1 MVVIVKQVSGLGNQL
16 FQYAA
21 GRYFARM
28 FSADL
33 RIITAHPKHALSH
46 GTFARPL
53 LLPRFTIKAP
63 ISEMTGL
70 DKLLL
75 SRRRPGH
82 ILSALITLLTR
93 THIAHEAFA
102 KRYRFLPELLLPSGT
117 STLYLDGYWQA
128 CAYADAVVEDLRQEF
143 RLKEAPTGHNLEMQ
157 NRIASASTPV
167 SLHMRRGDYALAAEG
182 NIALPLGYY
191 ARAISLMRQNLHHPI
206 FFVFSDDLDFAKQN
220 LPEDVERVFVE
231 GNDDFSSHEDLR
243 LMFACHHHIIANSSF
258 SWWGAWLNSRPEKTV
273 IAPRH
278 WHLTPDSYYPDLLPS
293 SWLLL
298 DSLRN
303 G

>member
-1 MVVIVKQVSGLGNQL
+1 VIVKQLSGLGNQL

-33 RIITAHPKHALSH
+33 RVITEYPEHALSH

-53 LLPRFTIKAP
+53 LLPRFAVKAP

-75 SRRRPGH
+75 SQRRPGR
-82 ILSALITLLTR
+82 ILSALITPLTR
-93 THIAHEAFA
+93 THVVHEAFA
-102 KRYRFLPELLLPSGT
+102 ERYRFLPELLLPPGT
-117 STLYLDGYWQA
+117 GTLYLAGYWQA
-128 CAYADAVVEDLRQEF
+128 CAYADAVAEELRQEF
-143 RLKEAPTGHNLEMQ
+143 RIKEPPTGHNLEMQ
-157 NRIASASTPV
+157 DRIASTSTPV
-167 SLHMRRGDYALAAEG
+167 SLHIRRGDYTLAAEG

-191 ARAISLMRQNLHHPI
+191 SRAISLMRQNFHHPV
-206 FFVFSDDLDFAKQN
+206 FFIFSDDLSFTKQH
-220 LPEDVERVFVE
+220 LPDNVERVFVE
-231 GNDDFSSHEDLR
+231 GNNDFSSHEDLR
-243 LMFACHHHIIANSSF
+243 LMLACHHHIIANSSF
-258 SWWGAWLNSRPEKTV
+258 SWWGAWLNPRPEKTV

-278 WHLTPDSYYPDLLPS
+278 WHLTPDSYSPDLLPS